1 MPKPIPEAA
10 IDHGQRQ
17 HGGGWPFCDIF
28 RVDRRPFM
36 SERKNAFL
44 RKHRLSG
51 KLVFTAVYTAGAK
64 QSRGSLVAYSRPN
77 QLSHCRWGLSVSR
90 RVGSAVRRNRIKR
103 LLRESIRLLQK
114 DLPKGYDCVLVVR
127 PHDLL
132 TLAEYQKL
140 LAALINKS
148 HDHWSKT

>member
-1 MPKPIPEAA
+1 
-10 IDHGQRQ
+10 
-17 HGGGWPFCDIF
+17 
-28 RVDRRPFM
+28 
-36 SERKNAFL
+36 
-44 RKHRLSG
+44 
-51 KLVFTAVYTAGAK
+51 
-64 QSRGSLVAYSRPN
+64 
-77 QLSHCRWGLSVSR
+77 
-90 RVGSAVRRNRIKR
+90 
-103 LLRESIRLLQK
+103 LLQK